1 MPIFGGLFCDLHS
14 QNAAGLGSIIIV
26 IDSITINYVLDIIV
40 IVNEKHKSPIIV
52 IIILVEI
59 LRIA

>member
-1 MPIFGGLFCDLHS
+1 MICTQS
-14 QNAAGLGSIIIV
+14 NAAGLGSIIIV

-59 LRIA
+59 LRISTNP